1 MARVFGRLG
10 GWRVALVLLL
20 VQGLTVAHA
29 QPADALAAGRAAF
42 EQGDYAAALRLFQA
56 ARAEGTDTAALAY
69 NIGVCQYRVGDYT
82 AAEASFA
89 TLAARFPSFRPLAE
103 YNRGLALLALERRD
117 EAVAAFTEAR
127 DEGDERLSALARAA
141 LAELGGAGAQAA
153 KLVRWRGYFS
163 AAAGHDDNVALV
175 DELSLPASTSAASP
189 LTELLGYA
197 GLQFGTRVPVRV
209 DFSGYVVR
217 YADSAAFDQDSL
229 RVDAVLSWT
238 LGDSWR
244 LEAGPHVGSST
255 LDGDGFEQTLGADL
269 RATRS
274 LGRQLAFD
282 VQFLYDDITSP
293 STRFEFVEGSRER
306 LRVGIERRVTGRRL
320 RVVYEL
326 DSQDRADPNVSPDR
340 DRLMLIWGSRLG
352 GRWSTDGA
360 LAHRTSRYD
369 ASTVPRKE
377 RLNELA
383 LGVRRE
389 LGASWL
395 LNLDYRWTDNNS
407 NVSVYSYTSRRI
419 AIGVSRTF

>member
-1 MARVFGRLG
+1 M
-10 GWRVALVLLL
+10 
-20 VQGLTVAHA
+20 
-29 QPADALAAGRAAF
+29 
-42 EQGDYAAALRLFQA
+42 
-56 ARAEGTDTAALAY
+56 
-69 NIGVCQYRVGDYT
+69 
-82 AAEASFA
+82 
-89 TLAARFPSFRPLAE
+89 
-103 YNRGLALLALERRD
+103 
-117 EAVAAFTEAR
+117 
-127 DEGDERLSALARAA
+127 
-141 LAELGGAGAQAA
+141 
-153 KLVRWRGYFS
+153 
-163 AAAGHDDNVALV
+163 
-175 DELSLPASTSAASP
+175 
-189 LTELLGYA
+189 GYA
-197 GLQFGTRVPVRV
+197 GLQFATHVPVRV

-229 RVDAVLSWT
+229 RVDTVLSWT

-255 LDGDGFEQTLGADL
+255 LDGDGFEQTLGAEL

-282 VQFLYDDITSP
+282 LQFLYDDITSP

-320 RVVYEL
+320 RVAYEL